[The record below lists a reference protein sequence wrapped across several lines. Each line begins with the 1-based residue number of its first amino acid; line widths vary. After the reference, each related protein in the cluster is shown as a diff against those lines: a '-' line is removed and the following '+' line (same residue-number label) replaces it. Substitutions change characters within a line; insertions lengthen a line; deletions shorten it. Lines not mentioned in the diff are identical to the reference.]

1 MSFLPELTVLWLLV
15 AVPAAFGV
23 AWARVKRRPLGPRT
37 VQLLKLAGLGL
48 VFYGL
53 LAMSHVVG
61 TRPNSMLKRFLEIED
76 TSEFKSVR
84 SRYVGGLD
92 YTAWLYF
99 ETSPERMRR
108 LIDDGGFQRVPGKGD
123 AYGRGWVQFAGAP
136 PLPEPGATLTYDR
149 ISRRNR
155 NSEWL
160 MTDIA
165 QERAWFVSLDH

>member
-1 MSFLPELTVLWLLV
+1 LLI

-23 AWARVKRRPLGPRT
+23 ARARVKRRPIGPRT
-37 VQLLKLAGLGL
+37 IQLLKLAGLGV
-48 VFYGL
+48 VFYAV
-53 LAMSHVVG
+53 LAIGHVVE
-61 TRPNSMLKRFLEIED
+61 TRPTFMLKRFLVIED
-76 TSEFKSVR
+76 TSEFKGVR
-84 SRYVGGLD
+84 SRYVDGLD

-123 AYGRGWVQFAGAP
+123 AYERGWVQFAGAP
-136 PLPEPGATLTYDR
+136 PLPELGATLTYSR
-149 ISRRNR
+149 ISQQSR

-165 QERAWFVSLDH
+165 YERAWFVSLDH